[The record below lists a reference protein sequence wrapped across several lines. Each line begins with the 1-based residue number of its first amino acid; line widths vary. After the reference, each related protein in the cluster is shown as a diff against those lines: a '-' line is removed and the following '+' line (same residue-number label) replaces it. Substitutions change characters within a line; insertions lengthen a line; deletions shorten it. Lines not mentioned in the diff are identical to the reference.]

1 MGRGIG
7 GVKGGF
13 TVGGVGGLPTPASWG
28 WGEHFHQASE
38 GGGGTPPAH
47 SLGVGFLN
55 PMPCVW
61 DCFYTVQ
68 KITTVPSAGHCG
80 VGF

>member
-1 MGRGIG
+1 MCKKKNYKNRVLKKI
-7 GVKGGF
+7 
-13 TVGGVGGLPTPASWG
+13 TDPPP
-28 WGEHFHQASE
+28 
-38 GGGGTPPAH
+38 PPAH